1 LLLSEFDV
9 ENGGKGKKF
18 LYENYSNYMILK
30 AGRNER
36 VHKDFN
42 VYYDKHIIDA

>member
-1 LLLSEFDV
+1 
-9 ENGGKGKKF
+9 
-18 LYENYSNYMILK
+18 MILK

-36 VHKDFN
+36 VCKDFN